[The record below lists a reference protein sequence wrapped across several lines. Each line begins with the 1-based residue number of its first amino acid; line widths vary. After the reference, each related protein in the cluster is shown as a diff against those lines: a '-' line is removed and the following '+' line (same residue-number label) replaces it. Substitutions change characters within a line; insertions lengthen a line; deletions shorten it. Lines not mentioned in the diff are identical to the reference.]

1 MRKIFSGHF
10 QPSQKEFDEIWK
22 KALFCVDA
30 NVILNLYRY
39 SEETRATL
47 EGLLVS
53 YSSRVHLPHQAA
65 KEFLRHRLRV
75 TATQAEEYQKAI
87 GSVKTLQDNLSKK
100 NRHPFLA
107 DTDQNEFSDYSQK
120 LMGLLD
126 TKRKELNDKLTN
138 DEVLKFVEKLFDGK
152 TGQPFDSTRL
162 EEIAVEG
169 EQRYLAK
176 TPPGYKD
183 EDKVD
188 QADPLRKFGDLIV
201 WHQVLDVSKNKKK
214 PVVFITDDKK
224 EDWWLTQSGRTIGPR
239 PELVSEFHKETGQL
253 FWMYPVDRFIQEASA
268 KASQE
273 LDPAVLEEVKTVSSY
288 RKSLGNRFEETNIEV
303 TQEVISSS
311 SSYQEGKIFVHLN
324 KPMRYATGTAK
335 FDPVIEV
342 APDIEIAMIACPD
355 GNDED
360 IKLSTGCGTF
370 HNFNVHIKGK
380 SALLSEGTYAFTYK
394 VFAEKKEQLSTED
407 SPFAALAALKQKTD

>member
-30 NVILNLYRY
+30 NVMLNLYRY

-107 DTDQNEFSDYSQK
+107 DIDQNEFSEYSQK

-138 DEVLKFVEKLFDGK
+138 DEVLKFVENLFDGK

-162 EEIAVEG
+162 EQIAIEG

-288 RKSLGNRFEETNIEV
+288 RKSLSNRFEETNIEV

-311 SSYQEGKIFVHLN
+311 TSYQEGKIFVHLN

-394 VFAEKKEQLSTED
+394 VFAEKKEQLSIED